1 MEWLASLDAGI
12 LLFIQEYIR
21 IDFMNGFWRFITSLV
36 NQGWFWIAVSVILL
50 IPKRTRYIGLAALLS
65 LAVNFLI
72 ANLILKPLVA
82 RIRPYEAIEGLKIL
96 IAAPHDYSFPSGHTS
111 ASFAVALVY
120 LRKMPK
126 PYGVCFVVLA
136 ALIAISRLYVGV
148 HYPTDVLGGF
158 LIGMISSWAVC
169 RGMEYLS
176 RKTGTEET

>member
-21 IDFMNGFWRFITSLV
+21 IDFMNGFWRFITSLG

-111 ASFAVALVY
+111 ASFAAALVY

-169 RGMEYLS
+169 RLS
-176 RKTGTEET
+176 LIHI